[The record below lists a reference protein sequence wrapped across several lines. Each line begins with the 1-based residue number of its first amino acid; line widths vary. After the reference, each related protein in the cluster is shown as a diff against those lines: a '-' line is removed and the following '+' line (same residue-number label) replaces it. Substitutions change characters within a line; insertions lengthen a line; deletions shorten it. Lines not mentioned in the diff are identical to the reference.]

1 MEKISVDGHE
11 FTKADVMQMRQ
22 EVIRWRDESF
32 QHWPNSIQD
41 TLSATYLVGFLN
53 GVLDQYP
60 NEITFDEFLDKFGHT
75 NKEGEVHD
83 TPIEP

>member
-1 MEKISVDGHE
+1 MDKVSVDGKE
-11 FTKADVMQMRQ
+11 FTMADVVQLRQ

-41 TLSATYLVGFLN
+41 TLAATYLVGFLA

-60 NEITFDEFLDKFGHT
+60 PEITFDEFLDKFGHS
-75 NKEGEVHD
+75 NQGEGHGTSTES
-83 TPIEP
+83 